1 MKYVLLLILGAI
13 ISSAII
19 GVSIPKL
26 LLLFLSFFIIVFIS
40 KQRNI
45 FAHSSKFVVLFVV
58 VISVLLMPA
67 FGVVTSR
74 YGQLSTQDNK
84 NIIEFGATIVLI
96 VSICCAIL
104 KPVSTISQKYLYRPS
119 LFSDRMMLFVFL
131 CVFPISIFSYAI
143 GLGRMGSA
151 AVVLPFHLTGIFV
164 FFQTKLVPALFVVY
178 VENKILHKKK
188 VNKKFYICYAAWSIL
203 MTLVLLSKSVFIT
216 NFIPLLIM
224 LNLYYRPDK
233 KTILRYL
240 IPIVIFFFFM
250 YPIIGI
256 LRLAQEDGKVMNA
269 TTILEAAYSDD
280 DSGSQTKNDN
290 FLLRPLNRVFKTG
303 AHFYQDYE
311 IIKNDVFFDFSRMPT
326 IISIGG
332 TARYQT
338 IIIEGYTETANHSSG
353 TSGIMD
359 PILVGGI
366 GLLYITIFLIM
377 LLAAFVDRL
386 YQKHQYSIYAILIFF
401 VFDLICNHN
410 VSLFFEYTSLIVTL
424 LSVYIAYFFNFRKKG
439 KEVVLSK
446 VY

>member
-188 VNKKFYICYAAWSIL
+188 VGKKFYIYYAVWSFL

-240 IPIVIFFFFM
+240 TPIVIFFFFM

-256 LRLAQEDGKVMNA
+256 LRLAQEGGKVMNA

-303 AHFYQDYE
+303 AHIYRDYE
-311 IIKNDVFFDFSRMPT
+311 IIKNDDFFDFSRMPT
-326 IISIGG
+326 IISMGG